1 MSMVVAGVV
10 APAATAEIE
19 VERMQVIVVAG
30 MKGAAVAT
38 ISQEMSDVNKDRG
51 GDKLS
56 QPPRTAHISST
67 SQPPRTAHISST
79 VSTTAQITIL
89 VTGTTHV
96 S

>member
-38 ISQEMSDVNKDRG
+38 ISQEMSDVTKDRS

-56 QPPRTAHISST
+56 QPPLTTHIS
-67 SQPPRTAHISST
+67 T
-79 VSTTAQITIL
+79 VPTTAQITIL